1 MRVDVLLRLFS
12 THKINDSVMS
22 FTRFHDD
29 PARIQKKLDETASIE
44 NYYLNTPGNGIH
56 MPFQMDPQIRLQ
68 GWGANLYTNA
78 IQLESDFRGLT
89 RPLNRDVIQQNE
101 YSLHVSDS
109 NPYLYKQAL
118 PFIEE
123 SRATHPA
130 WTFRD
135 VEHARWEH
143 PFINP
148 QDNVEVPFQTNLQT
162 RILEKDAYDFK

>member
-1 MRVDVLLRLFS
+1 
-12 THKINDSVMS
+12 
-22 FTRFHDD
+22 
-29 PARIQKKLDETASIE
+29 
-44 NYYLNTPGNGIH
+44 LNTPGNGIH